1 MPERHT
7 LTLSLTYKQVAILR
21 QAVFDF
27 ADAQYERRMSWLRDG
42 RLPGQTRPTPVEQ
55 AAEEL
60 SRLITEATDAAM
72 TPEVSHVP
80 NV

>member
-27 ADAQYERRMSWLRDG
+27 ADAEYEKRMRRIDRGSRDTK
-42 RLPGQTRPTPVEQ
+42 PSAVEQ

-60 SRLITEATDAAM
+60 SRLVTEATDVAM
-72 TPEVSHVP
+72 TPKEVSHVP
-80 NV
+80 HV

>member
-1 MPERHT
+1 MSERHT

-27 ADAQYERRMSWLRDG
+27 ADGEYEKRIRRLNRGSTDTK
-42 RLPGQTRPTPVEQ
+42 PSAVEQ
-55 AAEEL
+55 AADEL
-60 SRLITEATDAAM
+60 SRLVTEATDVAM
-72 TPEVSHVP
+72 TPKEESHVP

>member
-1 MPERHT
+1 MSERHT

-27 ADAQYERRMSWLRDG
+27 ADAEYEKRMRRIDRGSRDTK
-42 RLPGQTRPTPVEQ
+42 PSAVEQ

-60 SRLITEATDAAM
+60 SRLVTEATDVAM
-72 TPEVSHVP
+72 TPKEVSHVP

>member
-27 ADAQYERRMSWLRDG
+27 ADGEYEKRIRRLNRGSTDTK
-42 RLPGQTRPTPVEQ
+42 PSAVEQ
-55 AAEEL
+55 AADEL
-60 SRLITEATDAAM
+60 SRLVTEATDVAM
-72 TPEVSHVP
+72 TPKEVSHVP

>member
-27 ADAQYERRMSWLRDG
+27 ADDQYERRMDRLRLGYKDATSPHV
-42 RLPGQTRPTPVEQ
+42 LEQ

-60 SRLITEATDAAM
+60 AGLITEATDVAM
-72 TPEVSHVP
+72 KPEEVS
-80 NV
+80 NA

>member
-1 MPERHT
+1 MPDRHT

-27 ADAQYERRMSWLRDG
+27 ADAQYGRRVRWLRQG
-42 RLPGQTRPTPVEQ
+42 RPGPDRPAAVEQ

-60 SRLITEATDAAM
+60 ASLITEATDVAM
-72 TPEVSHVP
+72 TPEDSHVP

>member
-1 MPERHT
+1 MAERHT
-7 LTLSLTYKQVAILR
+7 LTMSLTYKQVAILR

-27 ADAQYERRMSWLRDG
+27 ADAQYERRMRWLRQG
-42 RLPGQTRPTPVEQ
+42 QPGQFRPTAVEL

-60 SRLITEATDAAM
+60 SRLVTAATDVAM
-72 TPEVSHVP
+72 TPEDSHVP

>member
-1 MPERHT
+1 MSERHT

-27 ADAQYERRMSWLRDG
+27 ADGEYEKRIRRLNRGSTDTK
-42 RLPGQTRPTPVEQ
+42 PSAVEQ
-55 AAEEL
+55 AADEL
-60 SRLITEATDAAM
+60 SRLVTEATDVAM
-72 TPEVSHVP
+72 TPKEEPHVP

>member
-27 ADAQYERRMSWLRDG
+27 ADGEYEKRMRRLRSD
-42 RLPGQTRPTPVEQ
+42 PTATMRSAVEV

-60 SRLITEATDAAM
+60 ASLITEATDVAM
-72 TPEVSHVP
+72 TPEESHVP

>member
-1 MPERHT
+1 MPDRHT

-27 ADAQYERRMSWLRDG
+27 ADAQYERRMRWLRQG
-42 RLPGQTRPTPVEQ
+42 QPGQTRPTPVEQ

-60 SRLITEATDAAM
+60 SRLITEATDVAM
-72 TPEVSHVP
+72 KPEEVV
-80 NV
+80 NAG

>member
-7 LTLSLTYKQVAILR
+7 LTLHLTYKQIAILR

-27 ADAQYERRMSWLRDG
+27 ADERYEMRMQ
-42 RLPGQTRPTPVEQ
+42 RLQAGFKDATLPHAMEL

-60 SRLITEATDAAM
+60 AGLITEATDVAM
-72 TPEVSHVP
+72 KPEEVS
-80 NV
+80 NA

>member
-27 ADAQYERRMSWLRDG
+27 ADGEYEKRIRRLNRGSTDTK
-42 RLPGQTRPTPVEQ
+42 PSAVEQ
-55 AAEEL
+55 AADEL
-60 SRLITEATDAAM
+60 SRLVTEATDVAM
-72 TPEVSHVP
+72 TPKEESHVP

>member
-27 ADAQYERRMSWLRDG
+27 SDAQYERRMRWLRQG
-42 RLPGQTRPTPVEQ
+42 QPGQTRPSAMEL

-60 SRLITEATDAAM
+60 SRLITEATDVAM

>member
-1 MPERHT
+1 MPDRHT

-42 RLPGQTRPTPVEQ
+42 RPPGQTRPTPVEQ

-60 SRLITEATDAAM
+60 ASLITEATDVAM
-72 TPEVSHVP
+72 TPEDMPHA
-80 NV
+80 